1 MGVRSVPV
9 RQHQPHDCWPTLG
22 RTLCACCHVGDT
34 PSTGLG
40 LTGSAV
46 AKGKTESD
54 KIAELLQRIARHANS
69 DAEPGTKTVGR
80 AAQRE
85 HTDTGST
92 V

>member
-1 MGVRSVPV
+1 M
-9 RQHQPHDCWPTLG
+9 
-22 RTLCACCHVGDT
+22 
-34 PSTGLG
+34 
-40 LTGSAV
+40 